1 MNKRMMGALTGVFL
15 LSNLLVCATQAADQK
30 LTVFNPLGQPP
41 AIARVPMAPRLDS
54 LHGKTIYIV
63 DIGFTDTHQLL
74 TELQG
79 LLQERYPDTTWI
91 VRNKIGTYFEND
103 PKLWDEIKEKGNA
116 MIIGV
121 GH

>member
-1 MNKRMMGALTGVFL
+1 MYKRMLLLFTGVFL
-15 LSNLLVCATQAADQK
+15 LSSLTFNAATAAEQK
-30 LTVFNPLGQPP
+30 VTVLNPLGQPP
-41 AIARVPMAPRLDS
+41 AIARVPMAPRLKT

-74 TELQG
+74 TELAG
-79 LLQERYPDTTWI
+79 LMGKRFPDTKFI
-91 VRNKIGTYFEND
+91 VRNKIGTYFQDD
-103 PKLWDEIKEKGNA
+103 PKLWAEIKKNGDA